1 MRFES
6 FHPFLFAFL
15 LAVTSS
21 IALAEEPANPLH
33 QAGFTS
39 SAEKPSQACIHPE
52 AGCQSGGCDGN
63 CNGDCGDSCSC
74 GCSDGCPL
82 AAWLNGETSL
92 LDGLKDQPL
101 NDCWTWSAGT
111 GIRYRYMD
119 ERNRLRP
126 PGPQRSRYDLWR
138 INPWI
143 ELGSSDVKF
152 HVEAID
158 ASTFGEDIAITPI
171 DENRGDLL
179 QYWGDFKIGD
189 DGNGGALR
197 VRVGRQFLKYGSQHL
212 ISPLGWANTFRNFEG
227 IRLYYSSADRDID
240 LFATRPVNGAAGNTF
255 RPRSFDT
262 PDQSRWFNGLYTT
275 YKGFENQTWDFY
287 YLWLDEDE
295 ERAALADGRRHTI
308 GVRWAGTKA
317 DNDDCGIKRGLY
329 NWEFETGYQF
339 GEDNSRD
346 TARESVRAMYLSAI
360 TGYTW
365 TEAPLTP
372 SIKALFWWGSGDSDP
387 NDGKYGT
394 NSTLFPLGH
403 AYWGIIDNLSGQN
416 LTDYSLQASIKPCE
430 KTALVIAGHLFDKSS
445 SADRIYNV
453 AGVSL
458 GPAGG
463 PKHIGSELDLI
474 LTYAMS
480 KNASIQSGYSWFW
493 YGDAVNDTVLS
504 RGDAEQFYLMVTLGF

>member
-6 FHPFLFAFL
+6 LHPFLWALLLGVASSTAF
-15 LAVTSS
+15 
-21 IALAEEPANPLH
+21 AEEPASALH
-33 QAGFTS
+33 QAVFTS
-39 SAEKPSQACIHPE
+39 SAENPSQACIHPE
-52 AGCQSGGCDGN
+52 AGCRPGGCDGN
-63 CNGDCGDSCSC
+63 CDGDCGDGC
-74 GCSDGCPL
+74 GCRCSDGCPL

-101 NDCWTWSAGT
+101 NDSWTWSAGT

-126 PGPQRSRYDLWR
+126 PGPQRTRYDLWR

-143 ELGSSDVKF
+143 ELGSTDVKF

-197 VRVGRQFLKYGSQHL
+197 VRLGRQFLQYGSQHL
-212 ISPLGWANTFRNFEG
+212 ISPLGWGNTFRNFEG
-227 IRLYYSSADRDID
+227 IRLYYSSTDWDID
-240 LFATRPVNGAAGNTF
+240 LFATRPVNGATGNTF

-346 TARESVRAMYLSAI
+346 TAREDIRAMYLSAI

-430 KTALVIAGHLFDKSS
+430 KTTLVIAGHLFDKSS

-474 LTYAMS
+474 LTHAMS

-493 YGDAVNDTVLS
+493 YGDAVDDTVLF
-504 RGDAEQFYLMVTLGF
+504 RDDAEQFYLMVTLGF